1 MKSVGEVMAIGR
13 RFEEAVQKALRM
25 MDPSAMGFDPYFSEV
40 SEVVSLVFTTWHF
53 WHQMLDHVLFPFWT
67 ESIYFETQ
75 NNCISIFV
83 DKPLS
88 PKNIKVLE
96 NDEWK
101 NVFNKQELREPTDE
115 RIFVLAGALK
125 QGYSVDKL
133 YELTKIDR
141 WFLHKFKNITDCMS
155 GLEQYRDKMGSIPRA
170 VLLEAKKLGFCD
182 EQIAKSV
189 ERYVPLLLNSF
200 KWFWFK
206 DLYEILMN
214 QWLFEKFFV

>member
-1 MKSVGEVMAIGR
+1 MK
-13 RFEEAVQKALRM
+13 LRNA
-25 MDPSAMGFDPYFSEV
+25 D
-40 SEVVSLVFTTWHF
+40 LR
-53 WHQMLDHVLFPFWT
+53 
-67 ESIYFETQ
+67 
-75 NNCISIFV
+75 IFV
-83 DKPLS
+83 DICLIILIWSK
-88 PKNIKVLE
+88 IKYQGFRKRLLT
-96 NDEWK
+96 K

-155 GLEQYRDKMGSIPRA
+155 GLERYRDKMGSIPRA

-189 ERYVPLLLNSF
+189 ERYVLSLFNSL
-200 KWFWFK
+200 KLFWCEDWITRFWESVTIW
-206 DLYEILMN
+206 EI
-214 QWLFEKFFV
+214 FV

>member
-53 WHQMLDHVLFPFWT
+53 WHQIFFLSELGQFVTQLQKIT
-67 ESIYFETQ
+67 LQNSSYFETQ

-96 NDEWK
+96 NDE
-101 NVFNKQELREPTDE
+101 
-115 RIFVLAGALK
+115 
-125 QGYSVDKL
+125 
-133 YELTKIDR
+133 
-141 WFLHKFKNITDCMS
+141 
-155 GLEQYRDKMGSIPRA
+155 
-170 VLLEAKKLGFCD
+170 
-182 EQIAKSV
+182 
-189 ERYVPLLLNSF
+189 
-200 KWFWFK
+200 
-206 DLYEILMN
+206 
-214 QWLFEKFFV
+214 